1 MIINYL
7 KNKIKYSKFYY
18 LLLKLK
24 NPTYIHYL
32 TNELI
37 FYKKVLSP
45 NSLIF
50 DLGANM
56 GDKTHIFSF
65 FAKKIICYEPE
76 KKLFLHLKNRFR
88 EKKIKIENKLVSDKK
103 KKISFYSVL
112 NDEAYSTIFK
122 KTIKAFSH
130 LDKRKI
136 IKKNILSTT
145 LNSEILKYGVPD
157 YIKIDCEGAEKVI
170 LKNLKY
176 KINIISFESNLPQ
189 SYNNTCDI
197 INYLYKK
204 FNSKFNLRIQNTS
217 YSKNNFKFIFKKNID
232 YVTCLNFV
240 KNKKETFDIFSFS

>member
-1 MIINYL
+1 MIIDYL
-7 KNKIKYSKFYY
+7 KKIKYSKFHY
-18 LLLKLK
+18 LLLKFK
-24 NPTYIHYL
+24 NPTYINHL
-32 TNELI
+32 NNELN
-37 FYKKVLSP
+37 FYKKILSP

-65 FAKKIICYEPE
+65 FSQKLICYEPE

-88 EKKIKIENKLVSDKK
+88 KQNIKIENKLVSDKN

-122 KTIKAFSH
+122 TNIKAFIH
-130 LDKRKI
+130 LNNRKI

-204 FNSKFNLRIQNTS
+204 FNSKFNLRIQNVS
-217 YSKNNFKFIFKKNID
+217 HNKNNYEFLFKKNIN
-232 YVTCLNFV
+232 YKTCINLI
-240 KNKKETFDIFSFS
+240 KNKKITYEIFSFS